1 MMTVV
6 LITLKPR
13 FRCGCS
19 NAVELGARLGAGL
32 LALVLGAGCASPTP
46 KRPSARPAQPT
57 PTASPSAAPAPATH
71 TVSRAPAKPKAQF
84 EAVVEAVEMT
94 PIKLEPKTW
103 TDFTV
108 LEAVPHGARVKKG
121 DLLVRFDAQKLKEQI
136 SDLEQDQA
144 VTALN
149 LELAQFELENLEKST
164 PLKLEAARRAQR
176 NAAEDLAYF
185 ERMGRAQ
192 REKSA
197 QFNVKSAEQR
207 LESAREE
214 LKQLEKMYKADDLTE
229 ETEEIIL
236 KRQKFA
242 VESAEFSLETTRQQT
257 DWTLKTSIPR
267 EAETLKATKLDQD
280 LALALAEQTLPR
292 NLTKKRYD
300 VEKLKREEKKAAKRL
315 ADLKAD
321 LALMEVRAPRDG
333 LVYYGACENGKWP
346 NAAAVAKKLLP
357 QAKITPNEV
366 FLTILNP
373 DRLVL
378 RAVLQEADLGKVK
391 PGMQGEAVPV
401 AMPETKLPVKLEELG
416 WIPLPGGGF
425 DARLSIQPPPELR
438 LMPGMNCKVALGPV
452 QKSEALLVPKEAVFT
467 EAGQSV
473 VYVLKPNGQTEKRSV
488 KTGEPEGNLLTVT
501 EGLSEGERVLLQKP
515 AP

>member
-1 MMTVV
+1 MA
-6 LITLKPR
+6 R
-13 FRCGCS
+13 
-19 NAVELGARLGAGL
+19 ARLFGLGWGAVS
-32 LALVLGAGCASPTP
+32 LVLGAGCASAPRCP
-46 KRPSARPAQPT
+46 VQPSAPPQPAAATPGQPS
-57 PTASPSAAPAPATH
+57 TAPPTH

-84 EAVVEAVEMT
+84 DAVVEAVEMT

-121 DLLVRFDAQKLKEQI
+121 DLLVRCDAEKLKEQI

-144 VTALN
+144 VAALN

-176 NAAEDLAYF
+176 NATEDLAYF
-185 ERMGRAQ
+185 ERIGRAQ

-197 QFNVKSAEQR
+197 RFNLKSAEQR
-207 LESAREE
+207 LENAQEE
-214 LKQLEKMYKADDLTE
+214 LRQLEKMYKADDLTE

-236 KRQKFA
+236 KRQRFA
-242 VESAEFSLETTRQQT
+242 VESAEFSLESTRQQT
-257 DWTLKTSIPR
+257 DLTLKTSIPR
-267 EAETLKATKLDQD
+267 EAETLKAAKQDQD
-280 LALALAEQTLPR
+280 LALALSEQTLPR
-292 NLTKKRYD
+292 NLSKKRYD
-300 VEKLKREEKKAAKRL
+300 VEKLKRDQKKAAKRL
-315 ADLKAD
+315 AELKAD
-321 LALMEVRAPRDG
+321 LALMELRAPRDG

-346 NAAAVAKKLLP
+346 NAGAVAKKLLP
-357 QAKITPNEV
+357 QGKLTPNEV

-378 RAVLQEADLGKVK
+378 RAILQEADLAKVK
-391 PGMQGEAVPV
+391 PGMEGEAAPV

-425 DARLSIQPPPELR
+425 DARLSFNPPAGLR
-438 LMPGMNCKVALGPV
+438 LMPGMNCKVSLGPP
-452 QKSEALLVPKEAVFT
+452 QKPDAVLVPKEAVFT

-473 VYVLKPNGQTEKRSV
+473 VYVLKPDGQPEKRTV

-501 EGLSEGERVLLQKP
+501 EGLAEGEKVLLQKP